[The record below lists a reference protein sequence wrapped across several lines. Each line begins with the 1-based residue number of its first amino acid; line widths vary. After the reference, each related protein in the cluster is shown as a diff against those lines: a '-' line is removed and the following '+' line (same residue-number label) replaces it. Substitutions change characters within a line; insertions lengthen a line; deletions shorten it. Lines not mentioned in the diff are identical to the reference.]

1 MRLLTAPFRVVLPFA
16 LSLLVVACSSEPESG
31 GPASSPDAA
40 ISSSVQALRN
50 NDISAF
56 LAATMPPEMIQK
68 MQTEFEDARSEP
80 IDPNEAQQFA
90 DMMQRLTAPGA
101 EEKLSAE
108 IKPQLQQNA
117 AQLPFLIGMGRGMAQ
132 SSLQQSQDLNDE
144 QKTQA
149 GQLLVSVA
157 DWAESADLTNPDK
170 LDQAIAVIC
179 NAARAMELDSLEAAQ
194 ALSFDDALGK
204 AGGVLGATKELFN
217 IYGLSMDEFLDSV
230 STKTVNSDDGSATV
244 EVAYSLFGQSYDT
257 EVQMAK
263 AGDHWFSQ
271 GIVDE
276 MNSPG
281 E

>member
-1 MRLLTAPFRVVLPFA
+1 MRLFTAPSRVVLLLA
-16 LSLLVVACSSEPESG
+16 LSLVVAACSSDSGGG

-40 ISSSVQALRN
+40 ISSSVQALKD
-50 NDISAF
+50 NDMAAF
-56 LAATMPPEMIQK
+56 LAATMPPEMIEE
-68 MQTEFEDARSEP
+68 MQTEFESARAEP
-80 IDPNEAQQFA
+80 VDPNEAQQFA

-101 EEKLSAE
+101 EDQLSAE

-117 AQLPFLIGMGRGMAQ
+117 AQLPFLIGMARGMAQ

-157 DWAESADLTNPDK
+157 DWAESADFTNPDK
-170 LDQAIAVIC
+170 LDQAIAVVC

-204 AGGVLGATKELFN
+204 AGGVLGATKELLN

-244 EVAYSLFGQSYDT
+244 EVAYSLFGQSHST